1 MSKPSGKP
9 TARDFTWEHRLRQRI
24 ALERII
30 STFGTPEEKLQSKK
44 FLEAMEQ
51 ANPDLLEDVEQ
62 YILDFFENS
71 DDDTPE
77 LFDEREYLKIKGHK
91 PVFPLPKEKLWE
103 DKIIRRAV
111 VDYQNLFHPCDNSF
125 HNAVMGL
132 QYLNTIH
139 PELFARAR
147 IKAVEQK
154 ARILTVEI
162 SCDCNCTSKR
172 DRQPAG
178 AFITTDTGRFKNVS
192 QRIRDAKQR
201 IESGRDQSHI
211 EWQFFLD
218 RISEIAPEMLE

>member
-30 STFGTPEEKLQSKK
+30 STVGSPEEKLQSKK

-51 ANPDLLEDVEQ
+51 ANPHLLEDVEQ
-62 YILDFFENS
+62 YILDFFES
-71 DDDTPE
+71 SGDDTPE

-91 PVFPLPKEKLWE
+91 PVFPLPREKFWE
-103 DKIIRRAV
+103 EKIIRRAV
-111 VDYQNLFHPCDNSF
+111 VDYRNLFHPCDNSF
-125 HNAVMGL
+125 NNAMMGL

-147 IKAVEQK
+147 TKAIEERDQ
-154 ARILTVEI
+154 ILTVEI
-162 SCDCNCTSKR
+162 SCGCNCAPKQ

-178 AFITTDTGRFKNVS
+178 SFITADTGRFKNVS
-192 QRIRDAKQR
+192 QRIRDAKKSA
-201 IESGRDQSHI
+201 ESGTNQSHI
-211 EWQFFLD
+211 EWQLFLD
-218 RISEIAPEMLE
+218 RMSEIAPEMLE